1 MSLTCQ
7 PNTSNTYPAYSLS
20 VVANVAEAV
29 YAKESSQ
36 LAFAMQVAKDLYV
49 QHEVCVLA
57 KYRGQLTE
65 AHVLLCIR
73 YNYMG
78 SFTQST
84 AAGDKLVQFA

>member
-1 MSLTCQ
+1 
-7 PNTSNTYPAYSLS
+7 
-20 VVANVAEAV
+20 
-29 YAKESSQ
+29 
-36 LAFAMQVAKDLYV
+36 MQVAKDLYV
-49 QHEVCVLA
+49 QHEVCVGKA
-57 KYRGQLTE
+57 SVQLTE